1 MSRLFFVR
9 HAQAS
14 FMESNYDRLSPLGEQ
29 QAMLLGAYWARH
41 QLIFDRVCTGPRV
54 RQIDTC
60 RIIADVYAKA
70 GLPFP
75 EPSMIAE
82 LDEYEGEAVLR
93 RGVPEL
99 VAHRHQIRNLYEAYS
114 ETCEPAEKHLR
125 FQRLYE
131 AVITVWVNG
140 ELMLEGVEPWADF
153 TARVNRGVSR
163 FLSEGG
169 SKERTA
175 IFSSGGPTS
184 LMVQRALD
192 LQPLKTVQL
201 SWMVRNSSFSEFVYS
216 KDERFSLSA
225 FNSIPH
231 IEIESMRTYR

>member
-14 FMESNYDRLSPLGEQ
+14 FLESNYDRLSPLGEQ

-41 QLIFDRVCTGPRV
+41 QLIFDRACTGPRV
-54 RQIDTC
+54 RQIDTY
-60 RIIADVYAKA
+60 RIVADVYAKA

-75 EPSMIAE
+75 APSMIPE
-82 LDEYEGEAVLR
+82 LDEYDGEAVLR

-99 VAHRHQIRNLYEAYS
+99 VAHRHQVRNLYQAYE
-114 ETCEPAEKHLR
+114 ETCESAEKHLR

-140 ELMLEGVEPWADF
+140 ELPLEGVEPWTGF
-153 TARVNRGVSR
+153 TRRVNSGVSR

-192 LQPLKTVQL
+192 LEPLKTVEL
-201 SWMVRNSSFSEFVYS
+201 SWMVRNCSYSEFVYS
-216 KDERFSLSA
+216 KERFSLSA